1 MFNIAKAQEHFTAIS
16 AAQIEYA
23 KSSYAAGKEYLEKM
37 AGAKSPASFV
47 EITTEYAKSA
57 QENFFAEANKIG
69 ELYKNFGK
77 DAFTPSSAK

>member
-1 MFNIAKAQEHFTAIS
+1 MFNVAKAQEHFTAIS

-23 KSSYAAGKEYLEKM
+23 KSSYAAGKEYLGKM

-57 QENFFAEANKIG
+57 QEHFFAEANK
-69 ELYKNFGK
+69 NW
-77 DAFTPSSAK
+77 